1 MLAHILFFFKEF
13 KGSLFDKY
21 YSNSRYLKIFQ
32 RMHMR
37 FFANYFESFNYYL
50 KKKEIKKEIL
60 SSKDVD
66 LSDLKLFGFAKL
78 KKINL
83 DDINF
88 IENINS
94 NKTITHN
101 RVLSYQD
108 AYNFAEMQGYVDLVV
123 KYFKT
128 NRFFFD
134 VVSWNTKV
142 FTDRNAVKT
151 SQWHRDRDG
160 YKTIKFFISLNNIN
174 IGQGPTEYA
183 IYSHRIKPIRFV
195 PQIRY
200 KDSEVIKEFS
210 IKKFM
215 GEAGDCY
222 VADTS
227 GLHKG
232 GLPTESERNILV
244 LCFYTGNIYWSEK
257 TLSVSLN

>member
-1 MLAHILFFFKEF
+1 MLVHILFFFKEF

-21 YSNSRYLKIFQ
+21 YSNNKFLKIFQ

-37 FFANYFESFNYYL
+37 FFANYFESFYYYL
-50 KKKEIKKEIL
+50 KKKEPKKEIT
-60 SSKDVD
+60 SCKDVN

-83 DDINF
+83 NDIDF
-88 IENINS
+88 LEKINS
-94 NKTITHN
+94 NATITHN

-108 AYNFAEMQGYVDLVV
+108 AYNFSKKQGYVDLVV
-123 KYFKT
+123 KYFKS
-128 NRFFFD
+128 NSFFFD

-151 SQWHRDRDG
+151 TQWHRDRDG

-183 IYSHRIKPIRFV
+183 IYSHRIKPIKFV

-210 IKKFM
+210 IKKFI

-257 TLSVSLN
+257 TLPIRLN